1 MNNDQLNLDSY
12 KVIERFE
19 AIENQDLDNSEIK
32 EIKKLEDDL
41 KGISMNEIEKEQ
53 TAEFGYENVIFNTDV
68 QNSE

>member
-1 MNNDQLNLDSY
+1 MNNDQLNLDNY

-41 KGISMNEIEKEQ
+41 KGISMKEIEKEQ